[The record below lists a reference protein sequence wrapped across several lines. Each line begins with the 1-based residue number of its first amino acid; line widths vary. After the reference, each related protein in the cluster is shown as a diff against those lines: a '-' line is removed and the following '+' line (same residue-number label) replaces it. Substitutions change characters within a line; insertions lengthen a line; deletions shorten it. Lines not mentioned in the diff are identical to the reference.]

1 MTKIPQD
8 LNTAVPASPP
18 LTGGSAR
25 PRLPGEGD
33 RGAPMASALPILGL
47 VALAFAIRIWLFGDP
62 VVHVDE
68 EFYFLAGGR
77 LLHGALPF
85 VDVWDRKPIGLFLIY
100 AGAYAIGGGSVI
112 AYQILATIS
121 AAATALLIRRL
132 ALHVADARAAWIM
145 AAAYLLYL
153 MIFSGAG
160 GQSPVFYNLPMV
172 GAVLLLVNDVE
183 GLKSRRSGMLA
194 MLLVGVALQIKY
206 SAVFE
211 GIFLGCWLLWLDHRK
226 RRSFPVSF
234 ANALLWAGSALLPTF
249 LALGFYAW
257 IGHGHEFIQ
266 ANFLSVFGRRE
277 PIISSLG
284 ALANT
289 ILPLLPLITSVSIG
303 VKRLRISSEG
313 RLLLGWVAAAT
324 FGYLVFGNYYDHYAL
339 ALLPPFC
346 AAGAA
351 GLIGPFGKRY
361 LAPALLLTA
370 GSVGAYRTVVH
381 VRHLGNAA
389 QVKHVTNLIQS
400 NLNGCLFVF
409 EGHAMLYETSH
420 ACFVSRYVF
429 PFHLSQLKEGD
440 ALGVNVMAEMR
451 RIDEASPSVIVMA
464 VNASPG
470 DTNPATRGYLLA
482 MVRTKYRL
490 VGVAP
495 IGSQEYAI
503 FARRPTSGKALKRPT
518 GPTAKDAGQLATDG
532 GGTALPISSRYP
544 SLPGVKR
551 SIA

>member
-8 LNTAVPASPP
+8 MNIAGPLSSPVMRE
-18 LTGGSAR
+18 SAR
-25 PRLPGEGD
+25 WRLSAGSG
-33 RGAPMASALPILGL
+33 RGTPMVPALPILGL
-47 VALAFAIRIWLFGDP
+47 VVLAFAIRVWLYGDP

-121 AAATALLIRRL
+121 AAATALLIRSL
-132 ALHVADARAAWIM
+132 ALHVADRRTAWIV

-160 GQSPVFYNLPMV
+160 GQSPVFYNLPMTC
-172 GAVLLLVNDVE
+172 AVLLLANDIE
-183 GLKSRRSGMLA
+183 GHERRRTGMLA
-194 MLLVGVALQIKY
+194 MLLVGMALQIKY
-206 SAVFE
+206 SVVFE
-211 GIFLGCWLLWLDHRK
+211 GIFFGCWLLWLDHRK
-226 RRSFPVSF
+226 GSSLAVSF
-234 ANALLWAGSALLPTF
+234 ANALLWCGSALLPTL
-249 LALGFYAW
+249 LALGYYAW
-257 IGHGHEFIQ
+257 IGHGQEFIQ

-289 ILPLLPLITSVSIG
+289 ILPLLPLIASVWIS
-303 VKRLRISSEG
+303 VARLRISNEG

-324 FGYLVFGNYYDHYAL
+324 FGYLIFGNYYDHYAL

-351 GLIGPFGKRY
+351 GLTGPFGKRY
-361 LAPALLLTA
+361 LAPALLLTGA
-370 GSVGAYRTVVH
+370 IVGAYRTVVH
-381 VRHLGNAA
+381 VRHLGNSA
-389 QVKHVTNLIQS
+389 QVEHVTNLIRS
-400 NLNGCLFVF
+400 NLSGCLFVF

-429 PFHLSQLKEGD
+429 PYHLSQLKEGD

-451 RIDEASPSVIVMA
+451 RIDEASPSVVVMA

-482 MVRTKYRL
+482 MVRSRYRL

-503 FARRPTSGKALKRPT
+503 FARRPSAGIALKPPANTSARN
-518 GPTAKDAGQLATDG
+518 AGQLATNRGD
-532 GGTALPISSRYP
+532 TVLAISSRHP
-544 SLPGVKR
+544 SLE
-551 SIA
+551 A